1 MWSLGWG
8 IDTRDIGVEGCIV
21 DLRYTTKKHH
31 VELRAWCS
39 MYDFQ

>member
-21 DLRYTTKKHH
+21 DLRYTTRKASF
-31 VELRAWCS
+31 EEQS
-39 MYDFQ
+39 MVQYI